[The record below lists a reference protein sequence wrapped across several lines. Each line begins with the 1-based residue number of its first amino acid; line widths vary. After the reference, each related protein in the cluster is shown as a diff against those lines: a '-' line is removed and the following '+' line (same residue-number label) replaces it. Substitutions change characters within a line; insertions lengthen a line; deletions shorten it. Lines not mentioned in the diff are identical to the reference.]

1 VVRSSAASDV
11 YKRQVLHALHG
22 AGVGIHLDDFG
33 TGYSSLSYLQHFP
46 IEAFKIDSSFLAGV
60 GHDRHNEAIV
70 DGIVKLAHSLRI
82 QVIAEGV
89 ENSTQVTFLNQA
101 GCNAVQGYFYSA
113 PLPPQSLLE
122 YLETRAPKAGRA
134 AAAT

>member
-1 VVRSSAASDV
+1 VLLHRSARVRE
-11 YKRQVLHALHG
+11 VLHALHG

-46 IEAFKIDSSFLAGV
+46 IEAVKIDSSFLAGV
-60 GHDRHNEAIV
+60 GRDRHNEAIV

-89 ENSTQVTFLNQA
+89 ENSTQVTFLNKA
-101 GCNAVQGYFYSA
+101 GCNAVQGYFYSP
-113 PLPPQSLLE
+113 PLPPESFLE
-122 YLETRAPKAGRA
+122 YLETRAPQAGRA
-134 AAAT
+134 TAAT